1 MSRSS
6 EIKMRFLARPGKSRC
21 CHRAFA
27 SGLAAA
33 AVADGGALR
42 LATADSALAE
52 GMADAILLAFHGERP
67 KILSGSL
74 GFAVELRTPALL
86 TYASVLDM
94 QADAPIVIAKCKDCR
109 TAFLRGLFV
118 GAGHYSM
125 SARGFRLEFS
135 AGAAE
140 ARLSRILSEFEIP
153 FSVARRR
160 KEVILYTASSTSIQ
174 DFFGMLGDTDTYFAI
189 ANELVRREI
198 RNDSTRIANCEVNNI
213 KKTVDAAEQQCAAIS
228 YLDSLGLL
236 ESLPTELAETA
247 RLRLAHPDLS
257 LAQLVTKTVPRISK
271 PGLSHRL
278 RRLVAIA
285 DEYRRGGER
294 GKEREKGREA

>member
-6 EIKMRFLARPGKSRC
+6 EIKLRFLAKPGKNRC

-33 AVADGGALR
+33 ATVDGGVLR
-42 LATADSALAE
+42 LSTADSVLAE
-52 GMADAILLAFHGERP
+52 GMADAILLAFRGDRP
-67 KILSGSL
+67 QLLSGAL
-74 GFAVELRTPALL
+74 GFTLAFSTSALL
-86 TYASVLDM
+86 SYVAAIDT
-94 QADAPIVIAKCKDCR
+94 QPDAPLVLAKCKDCR

-135 AGAAE
+135 AGVNE

-160 KEVILYTASSTSIQ
+160 KEIVLYTASSTNIE

-198 RNDSTRIANCEVNNI
+198 RNDTTRIANCEVNNI
-213 KKTVDAAEQQCAAIS
+213 KKAVDAAEQQCAAIS
-228 YLDSLGLL
+228 YLASMGLL
-236 ESLPTELAETA
+236 ESLPSELAETA

-278 RRLVAIA
+278 RRLVLIA
-285 DEYRRGGER
+285 DEYRSEIERQKGGE
-294 GKEREKGREA
+294 A